1 MSRSGRYHHPA
12 TSCRWAK
19 PLTNLS
25 EMYFTLTQNRRQSQI
40 LVFQHIAG
48 LDGDAALAGLDFR
61 AITDPENCVP
71 LRRGKGIRID
81 IRAPVVR
88 IYCVAPNTD
97 ISAPYEVAARTAK
110 NTTPQGKIFFPYRN
124 TLL

>member
-1 MSRSGRYHHPA
+1 
-12 TSCRWAK
+12 
-19 PLTNLS
+19 
-25 EMYFTLTQNRRQSQI
+25 MYFTLTQNRRQSQI